1 MFIYRYL
8 IYFKYTL
15 NYLLLS
21 GIFLMLSCSVGD
33 DIPPS
38 QLDDPLESQ
47 TIEYISES
55 RIINFITSGDDI
67 FSGTATVFDLRYMDE
82 FQIEDLTSS
91 SIDDL
96 TFLQIQQTVMENFS
110 KAVQIQGEQE
120 PDKGRTEQNVVF
132 TRVEPSGDIRY
143 FLSLNIRDEVGNNS
157 GPSTVVEGSTSYI
170 STIFEDLSVESCF
183 GASVSSGNLIEE
195 TDDDDNFLVDGEDM
209 IIGDPCR
216 DTVYVFRGNITIGNS
231 DSNGD
236 GIYELPA
243 PDSAEITIVG
253 IPGTMFG
260 TSVAALGDIEGGKLD
275 EIVIGAPGFNS
286 NTGQVVVIYD
296 ENDETF
302 PEVID
307 LNSGFIPDIVINGEQ
322 AGDNFGIEMITV
334 TNVISS
340 ANDNII
346 AGAPSALS
354 NRGRAYLFK
363 QNLLKKNSILNAA
376 DATAIFSGEDEGDL
390 FGTDIS
396 LAGIINDDNR
406 SDIVITAPAAAKVYI
421 IYGDRDIDSIDLSVD
436 TSDVSIISGNVADE
450 FAFSVSGD
458 GDLDNDPDKTSRND
472 VRDDVIIGAP
482 GFAGGVGK
490 VFVYSG
496 FDIEDVE
503 GTGINPPTSHE
514 ITGLIPEGR
523 FGEALSFLGDINPEV
538 EIKDRFSGNV
548 LFLDEPTS
556 DDIAVGAPNAG
567 NGIVYIFFGNENL
580 PATLDTG
587 DSNLIIEGS
596 ESANEYGSVIEN
608 LNDVNSDFL
617 PDFGVGEENKINLLF

>member
-1 MFIYRYL
+1 
-8 IYFKYTL
+8 
-15 NYLLLS
+15 
-21 GIFLMLSCSVGD
+21 MLSCQVGD
-33 DIPPS
+33 DISPS
-38 QLDDPLESQ
+38 QLDNPLESQ

-55 RIINFITSGDDI
+55 RIINFITSGNNK

-82 FQIEDLTSS
+82 FQIEDLTST

-110 KAVQIQGEQE
+110 IAVQIQGEQE
-120 PDKGRTEQNVVF
+120 PEKAGTETNVVF

-143 FLSLNIRDEVGNNS
+143 FLSLNIRDQVGNNS
-157 GPSTVVEGSTSYI
+157 GPSNVVEGSTSYI
-170 STIFEDLSVESCF
+170 STIFEDLSVESCL
-183 GASVSSGNLIEE
+183 GVSVSSGNLIEE
-195 TDDDDNFLVDGEDM
+195 TDDDDNFLVDGEDLIM
-209 IIGDPCR
+209 GDPCR
-216 DTVYVFRGNITIGNS
+216 DTVYIFRGNITIGNS

-236 GIYELPA
+236 GIYELPD
-243 PDSAEITIVG
+243 PDSADITIVG

-260 TSVAALGDIEGGKLD
+260 TSVAALGDIDGGKLD

-286 NTGQVVVIYD
+286 NTGQVVVIFD
-296 ENDETF
+296 NNNETF

-322 AGDNFGIEMITV
+322 VGDNFGIEMITV
-334 TNVISS
+334 TNVITSS
-340 ANDNII
+340 NANII

-363 QNLLKKNSILNAA
+363 ENLLKKNSNLNAA
-376 DATAIFSGEDEGDL
+376 DATAIFSGEDEGDF
-390 FGTDIS
+390 FGTEIS
-396 LAGIINDDNR
+396 LAGIINDDTR
-406 SDIVITAPAAAKVYI
+406 SDIAITAPAAAKVYI
-421 IYGDRDIDSIDLSVD
+421 IYGNRNIDSIDLSVD
-436 TSDVSIISGNVADE
+436 TSDVSIISGNIADE

-458 GDLDNDPDKTSRND
+458 GDLDGDPDKTSRND
-472 VRDDVIIGAP
+472 SRDDVIIGAP
-482 GFAGGVGK
+482 GFAGGTGK

-503 GTGINPPTSHE
+503 GTGISPPTSHE
-514 ITGLIPEGR
+514 ITGLIPVGR

-538 EIKDRFSGNV
+538 EIKDKTSGNV
-548 LFLDEPTS
+548 LFLDEPTD

-608 LNDVNSDFL
+608 LNDVNSDAL
-617 PDFGVGEENKINLLF
+617 PDFGVGEEKKINLLF

>member
-1 MFIYRYL
+1 MKSINKIIKIFVILQSL
-8 IYFKYTL
+8 IF
-15 NYLLLS
+15 
-21 GIFLMLSCSVGD
+21 FSCSVGD

-38 QLDDPLESQ
+38 QLNDPLESN

-55 RIINFITSGDDI
+55 RIINFITSGDDF

-96 TFLQIQQTVMENFS
+96 SSLQIQQTVIENFS
-110 KAVQIQGEQE
+110 DAVQIQGEQS

-157 GPSTVVEGSTSYI
+157 GPSNVVEGSTSYM
-170 STIFEDLSVESCF
+170 STIFEDLSVVSCF

-195 TDDDDNFLVDGEDM
+195 SDDSENILVEGEDI

-216 DTVYVFRGNITIGNS
+216 DTVYIFRGNSTIGNS

-236 GIYELPA
+236 GIYELPE
-243 PDSAEITIVG
+243 PDSAEIIVVG
-253 IPGTMFG
+253 TPGTMFG
-260 TSVAALGDIEGGKLD
+260 ASVAALGSIDGGKLD
-275 EIVIGAPGFNS
+275 EIVIGAPGFSSNS
-286 NTGQVVVIYD
+286 GQIIVIFD

-302 PEVID
+302 PEFMD
-307 LNSGFIPDIVINGEQ
+307 LNLGFIPDLVINGEQ
-322 AGDNFGIEMITV
+322 AGDNFGIEMITGD
-334 TNVISS
+334 NIIGSS
-340 ANDNII
+340 NDNII

-363 QNLLKKNSILNAA
+363 ESLLTGNSTLNASE
-376 DATAIFSGEDEGDL
+376 ATAIFSGEDEGDF

-396 LAGIINDDNR
+396 LAGIINDDSR
-406 SDIVITAPAAAKVYI
+406 SDIAITAPAAAKVYI
-421 IYGDRDIDSIDLSVD
+421 IFGNNDIDSIDLSVD
-436 TSDVSIISGNVADE
+436 TSDVSIISGDVADE

-458 GDLDNDPDKTSRND
+458 GDLDDDPDKTSRND

-482 GFAGGVGK
+482 GFAGGAGK

-496 FDIEDVE
+496 FDIEDVI
-503 GTGINPPTSHE
+503 GTGTNPPTSHE
-514 ITGLIPEGR
+514 ITGLIPNGR
-523 FGEALSFLGDINPEV
+523 FGEALSFLGDINPMVEV
-538 EIKDRFSGNV
+538 KDRFGGNI
-548 LFLDEPTS
+548 LFLDEPTN
-556 DDIAVGAPNAG
+556 DDIAIGAPKVG
-567 NGIVYIFFGNENL
+567 NGVVYIFFGNVNL
-580 PATLDTG
+580 PATLNTM
-587 DSNLIIEGS
+587 DSNLRIEGS
-596 ESANEYGSVIEN
+596 DSANEYGSIIEN

>member
-1 MFIYRYL
+1 MELINKLIKVFIVFQSL
-8 IYFKYTL
+8 V
-15 NYLLLS
+15 LLS
-21 GIFLMLSCSVGD
+21 CTVGD
-33 DIPPS
+33 EIPPS
-38 QLDDPLESQ
+38 QLNDPLESS
-47 TIEYISES
+47 TIKYISES
-55 RIINFITSGDDI
+55 RIINFITSGDDN

-96 TFLQIQQTVMENFS
+96 SFLQIQQTVMENFS
-110 KAVQIQGEQE
+110 KAVQIQGEQS

-132 TRVEPSGDIRY
+132 TRVEPSGNIRY

-157 GPSTVVEGSTSYI
+157 GPSNVVEGSTSYI

-195 TDDDDNFLVDGEDM
+195 TDDRGNVFVDGEDI

-216 DTVYVFRGNITIGNS
+216 DTVYIFRGNSTIGNS

-243 PDSAEITIVG
+243 PDSAEIIIVG
-253 IPGTMFG
+253 FPGTMFG
-260 TSVAALGDIEGGKLD
+260 ASVAALGNIGGGKLD

-286 NTGQVVVIYD
+286 NTGQIIVIFD

-302 PEVID
+302 PEFMD
-307 LNSGFIPDIVINGEQ
+307 LNLGFIPDLVINGEQ
-322 AGDNFGIEMITV
+322 VGDNFGIEMITAS
-334 TNVISS
+334 NIISAS
-340 ANDNII
+340 NDNII

-363 QNLLKKNSILNAA
+363 QNLLQNNSILNASE
-376 DATAIFSGEDEGDL
+376 ATAIFSGEDDGDL

-396 LAGIINDDNR
+396 LAGIIDNDSR
-406 SDIVITAPAAAKVYI
+406 SDIAITAPAAAKVYI
-421 IYGDRDIDSIDLSVD
+421 IFGDSDIDSIDLSVD

-458 GDLDNDPDKTSRND
+458 GDLDGDPDKTSKND
-472 VRDDVIIGAP
+472 VRDDIIIGAP
-482 GFAGGVGK
+482 GFAGGAGK

-523 FGEALSFLGDINPEV
+523 FGEALSFLGDMNPVVEV
-538 EIKDRFSGNV
+538 KDRFGGNI

-556 DDIAVGAPNAG
+556 DDIAIGAPEAG
-567 NGIVYIFFGNENL
+567 NGVVYIFFGNENL
-580 PATLDTG
+580 PATLDTM
-587 DSNLIIEGS
+587 DFNLIFEGS
-596 ESANEYGSVIEN
+596 ESANGYGSIIEN

>member
-1 MFIYRYL
+1 MELINKLIKVFIVFQSL
-8 IYFKYTL
+8 V
-15 NYLLLS
+15 LLS
-21 GIFLMLSCSVGD
+21 CTVGD
-33 DIPPS
+33 ETPPS
-38 QLDDPLESQ
+38 QLNDPLESN
-47 TIEYISES
+47 TIKYISES
-55 RIINFITSGDDI
+55 RIINFITSGDDF
-67 FSGTATVFDLRYMDE
+67 FSGKATIFDLRYMDE

-96 TFLQIQQTVMENFS
+96 SFLQIQQTVMDNFS
-110 KAVQIQGEQE
+110 KAVQIQGEQQ

-157 GPSTVVEGSTSYI
+157 GPSNVVEGSTSYI

-183 GASVSSGNLIEE
+183 GASVSSGNFIEE
-195 TDDDDNFLVDGEDM
+195 TDDRANVFVDGEDI

-260 TSVAALGDIEGGKLD
+260 TSVAALGNIGGGKLD

-286 NTGQVVVIYD
+286 NTGQVIVIFD
-296 ENDETF
+296 DNDETF
-302 PEVID
+302 PEFID
-307 LNSGFIPDIVINGEQ
+307 LNLGFIPDLVIDGEQ
-322 AGDNFGIEMITV
+322 AGDNFGIEMITAD
-334 TNVISS
+334 NIISS
-340 ANDNII
+340 SNDNII
-346 AGAPSALS
+346 AGAPPALS

-363 QNLLKKNSILNAA
+363 ESLLTGNSILNASE
-376 DATAIFSGEDEGDL
+376 ATAIFSGEDEGDF

-396 LAGIINDDNR
+396 LAGIIDDDNR
-406 SDIVITAPAAAKVYI
+406 SDIAITAPEVAKVYI
-421 IYGDRDIDSIDLSVD
+421 IYGDSDIDSIDLSVD
-436 TSDVSIISGNVADE
+436 TSDVSIISGDVADE

-458 GDLDNDPDKTSRND
+458 GDLDGDPDKTSRND

-482 GFAGGVGK
+482 GFAGGAGK

-496 FDIEDVE
+496 FAIEDVK

-523 FGEALSFLGDINPEV
+523 FGEALSFLGDINPVVEV
-538 EIKDRFSGNV
+538 KDKFGGNI
-548 LFLDEPTS
+548 LFLDDPTS
-556 DDIAVGAPNAG
+556 DDIAVGAPEAG
-567 NGIVYIFFGNENL
+567 NGVVYIFFGNENL
-580 PATLDTG
+580 PATLDTM
-587 DSNLIIEGS
+587 DSNLTFEGS
-596 ESANEYGSVIEN
+596 ESANGYGSIIEN